1 MTYANSTER
10 IDLISGLRALADFLE
25 RSPEIPAPRW
35 ADVMVFPSSSIDQEN
50 RQDVDYIAVLIGA
63 GVDDETGHGG
73 HYTASRKFGPVEY
86 RAIAIP
92 KERKQ

>member
-10 IDLISGLRALADFLE
+10 IDLISGLRALADC
-25 RSPEIPAPRW
+25 PEIPAPRW

-50 RQDVDYIAVLIGA
+50 RQDVDYIAVLIDA